1 MAENTNPLDSYAA
14 KYRKPATGDT
24 ESVNPL
30 DAFASKYRKA
40 AQPTPA
46 TDGNILSDT
55 ATDLKAGVLKTP
67 GMLAGLADI
76 PAGLVGLD
84 RPVDKLTDK
93 IGEATGFTP
102 GKWAEEAQKTG
113 YSPERQQSD
122 QNVQN
127 AWDAY
132 DKGEQT
138 LTGAIGETLSN
149 PRTLLG
155 NTVESLPSMVA
166 GGLGGKALLGAK
178 ALAPA
183 IGEGAVMAGQ
193 QMDNID
199 GTVDPQKAAALSL
212 GTGAIGAGLGLVG
225 GKVAQKAGWVDP
237 ESAIGGIAQQAVP
250 GKPLSAPARIAGG
263 AASEG
268 LLEELPQSL
277 VEQGAQNIA
286 EDKPL
291 TQDMA
296 RSGVQGALAGGLMGG
311 AFNTIKV
318 SPITGEPIPPE
329 TETSGPL
336 GDALNAGAVEVQAA
350 LPPPAKQLPA
360 PDPSL
365 EFNRSHVPPDANIV
379 FDDGS
384 QTSAYDYFNQRMA
397 EHGNEQKARE
407 ETYVALNGK
416 PSPVIGIPELVFL
429 SDGTSLS
436 KADVLRGFMA
446 QGYDEQAANDYL
458 RKIVETPVEER
469 TTVNLDPY
477 RFLQERDANTKAPE
491 TAKPDDQ
498 NPVTPAETQAAQSEV
513 TPTGDIPTPE
523 STISPQPE
531 EVKTDEKQSTDQS
544 TGQQGQG
551 QEGLLKPFKP
561 THLLNDGTP
570 VIEGEDSFGKYWQ
583 SEDGNQFD
591 GTEPATPVTEDSN
604 EQGQNKTP
612 QATEKKIKAPWESIN
627 QDSTRWHGSRVEI
640 QPQLKGDTVKQ
651 GTVKTVLKGSSSPI
665 VEVQIDGSD
674 STYRYSPDQL
684 KVLSVVD
691 NKQSKNTAPQEI
703 PAEETVSQS
712 PALDETL
719 DTTGDKT
726 RGSESPAATTNVPRF
741 VENQSPRWRQ
751 IFGVDDAVSF
761 ASTPDSFTKDTLGG
775 KPIGHFLSQMHLWED
790 GYKDLDGRLLKGGAA
805 GHNASAKSLIE
816 NWRLYAKAKL
826 TLEAWRSAHPE
837 ESANLDRMIDTVR
850 SLNVGDKVL
859 MPDFV
864 RTEQDSHSPE
874 YKEAT
879 IVKKNPKN
887 WVVKSSNGVD
897 MRFRPE
903 SLRPFESEKPSTVD
917 NKSTETQET
926 DKQDKKTR
934 LKPFNQEALKGDEDA
949 LTGMAKT
956 AGWYEV
962 GGQLLRDDQGN
973 VTGRTK
979 WLPKS
984 DWYAEVPTD
993 SRLNES
999 DTVEAVRKAIA
1010 GEPMTAKEHRA
1021 VQFMLDYMEVMNA
1034 GGEEAKLDA
1043 DLERQAIID
1052 ESTDSLDDLDDDDID
1067 LLFASSTTVQISGE
1081 TLDEQ
1086 LERIFGPEAKEGAGS
1101 TEQADTE
1108 GETQGSSESDDQK
1121 RPVKTERENTRE
1133 DYLNDPEFV
1142 KFLKSN
1148 KTDIDFGSGPVKMTY
1163 ERGLYK
1169 LDKMISQ
1176 FKGFIACMG

>member
-30 DAFASKYRKA
+30 DAFAAKYRKA
-40 AQPTPA
+40 AQSTPA

-155 NTVESLPSMVA
+155 NTVESLPSIVA

-183 IGEGAVMAGQ
+183 LGEGAVMAGQ
-193 QMDNID
+193 QMENID
-199 GTVDPQKAAALSL
+199 GSVDPQKAAALSL
-212 GTGAIGAGLGLVG
+212 GTGAIGAGLGLAG

-250 GKPLSAPARIAGG
+250 GKPLSTPARIAGG

-268 LLEELPQSL
+268 LLEELPQSI

-296 RSGVQGALAGGLMGG
+296 RSAVQGALSGGLMGG
-311 AFNTIKV
+311 AFNVVKV
-318 SPITGEPIPPE
+318 SPTTGEEIPPE

-336 GDALNAGAVEVQAA
+336 GDALNAGAVTTKVDYQAVIDGQFKTGGYNPLAGAWEV
-350 LPPPAKQLPA
+350 PTAKAIETPELDEVNQWLSGTGRSIGDINEFLDYLDSKGLKDTDFSDDELLAEMLKWEKNKLSPQNEPSNSKLGDWTTPEA
-360 PDPSL
+360 KPYYDGTFNNKEDAERHIDEFGLKGRKPIQNANGRWDVSL
-365 EFNRSHVPPDANIV
+365 ETEK
-379 FDDGS
+379 
-384 QTSAYDYFNQRMA
+384 Q
-397 EHGNEQKARE
+397 
-407 ETYVALNGK
+407 
-416 PSPVIGIPELVFL
+416 
-429 SDGTSLS
+429 
-436 KADVLRGFMA
+436 
-446 QGYDEQAANDYL
+446 
-458 RKIVETPVEER
+458 
-469 TTVNLDPY
+469 
-477 RFLQERDANTKAPE
+477 
-491 TAKPDDQ
+491 DDQ

-523 STISPQPE
+523 STISPQSE
-531 EVKTDEKQSTDQS
+531 EVKTDEKQSADQS
-544 TGQQGQG
+544 TGQQGKG

-604 EQGQNKTP
+604 EQSQNKTP
-612 QATEKKIKAPWESIN
+612 QATEEKIKAPWEGIN

-674 STYRYSPDQL
+674 STFRYTPDQL

-691 NKQSKNTAPQEI
+691 NEQSQDTAPQAA
-703 PAEETVSQS
+703 PTEETVSQS
-712 PALDETL
+712 PTLDETL

-726 RGSESPAATTNVPRF
+726 GGMVSNQTPDNKERDRIATLHAQAKLDKYGDTHAFDKPSETDYSFADNILNKNAYGLEHLSNGMNDAGKKAFEQATGIKLPKQQGETWKALRDWAGITDAQDAKEKAHRKVSQQFKLLKKLTNDAADIRAWIHDRLNEGFTRFEKQGGKSLLMNDKGDGFDLSKRGAKFNQMFGLLQAEIELFNAAKAVKA
-741 VENQSPRWRQ
+741 EEDAKAQSKPSQEQDDRLQYLRDAGFKD
-751 IFGVDDAVSF
+751 INTVDDLRLAVRNEEIKHN
-761 ASTPDSFTKDTLGG
+761 STQVLNDRD
-775 KPIGHFLSQMHLWED
+775 
-790 GYKDLDGRLLKGGAA
+790 
-805 GHNASAKSLIE
+805 N
-816 NWRLYAKAKL
+816 
-826 TLEAWRSAHPE
+826 TLETLKRA
-837 ESANLDRMIDTVR
+837 LDDI
-850 SLNVGDKVL
+850 
-859 MPDFV
+859 
-864 RTEQDSHSPE
+864 
-874 YKEAT
+874 
-879 IVKKNPKN
+879 
-887 WVVKSSNGVD
+887 
-897 MRFRPE
+897 
-903 SLRPFESEKPSTVD
+903 ESEKPSTVD
-917 NKSTETQET
+917 NKPTETQET
-926 DKQDKKTR
+926 DKPDKKTR
-934 LKPFNQEALKGDEDA
+934 E
-949 LTGMAKT
+949 
-956 AGWYEV
+956 Y
-962 GGQLLRDDQGN
+962 
-973 VTGRTK
+973 
-979 WLPKS
+979 
-984 DWYAEVPTD
+984 
-993 SRLNES
+993 
-999 DTVEAVRKAIA
+999 
-1010 GEPMTAKEHRA
+1010 
-1021 VQFMLDYMEVMNA
+1021 
-1034 GGEEAKLDA
+1034 
-1043 DLERQAIID
+1043 
-1052 ESTDSLDDLDDDDID
+1052 
-1067 LLFASSTTVQISGE
+1067 
-1081 TLDEQ
+1081 
-1086 LERIFGPEAKEGAGS
+1086 
-1101 TEQADTE
+1101 
-1108 GETQGSSESDDQK
+1108 
-1121 RPVKTERENTRE
+1121 
-1133 DYLNDPEFV
+1133 YLNDPEFV
-1142 KFLKSN
+1142 KFLKGN
-1148 KTDIDFGSGPVKMTY
+1148 KTEFNFGEVDQNNEPVWETLTY